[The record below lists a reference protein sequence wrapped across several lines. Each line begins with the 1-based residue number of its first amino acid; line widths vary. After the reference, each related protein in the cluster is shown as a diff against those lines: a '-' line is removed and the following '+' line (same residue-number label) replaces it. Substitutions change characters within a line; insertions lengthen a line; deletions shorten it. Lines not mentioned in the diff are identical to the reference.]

1 MTRQPHVSRGPYL
14 PPEEPERDPDAL
26 AVCLLGLAA
35 LIALFVV
42 LFVVVPLL

>member
-14 PPEEPERDPDAL
+14 PPEEPERESL
-26 AVCLLGLAA
+26 AVALLGLAA

-42 LFVVVPLL
+42 LFVIVPVLG